1 MESAVRAQDIGKRY
15 RLGEIEPYG
24 TLRDVIVRAFSRRG
38 ETPSTTGSTD
48 PAESSPWNASSYIW
62 ALRKVSFAIEP
73 GQAVGLIG
81 PNGAGKTTLLK
92 VLSRI
97 TEPTEGHAEIRG
109 RLGAL
114 LEVGTGFHPELTGR
128 ENVYFN
134 GSILGMRR
142 TEVDNRFE
150 EIVDFAGTREF
161 IDTPVKRYSS
171 GMRVRLGFSIAAHL
185 EPDILLVDEV
195 LAVGDIAFQ
204 RKCLGKMEDATGEG
218 RTVIFVSHNLAMV
231 QGLCDMAYLLDGG
244 RIAAKGDVGDVV
256 AEYLSSVERGQG
268 QSLATR
274 TDRGGTGQ
282 LRFVRF
288 GVAGAFT
295 SADRA
300 QCGAPTSFEL
310 SYEAAKPLR
319 NVEVNLSFHT
329 PFGVRVFTLGNR
341 LVGREFRE
349 VPQRGTFVCH
359 VERLPL
365 MAGTYHVSLHCK
377 VNGTVADYVDRAI
390 TLHVVGGDYYGTG
403 QLPRGN
409 PGLVAVPHEWE
420 VDANGRESPRT
431 PET

>member
-1 MESAVRAQDIGKRY
+1 MEAAVRAQDIGKRY

-24 TLRDVIVRAFSRRG
+24 TLRDTIVRAFSKPQG
-38 ETPSTTGSTD
+38 TPSVPSGMG
-48 PAESSPWNASSYIW
+48 PGAGAPWKSSHYIW
-62 ALRKVSFAIEP
+62 ALKNVSFDIEA

-92 VLSRI
+92 ILSRI
-97 TEPTEGHAEIRG
+97 TEPTEGQAEIRG

-128 ENVYFN
+128 ENIYFN

-142 TEVDNRFE
+142 AEVEDRFE

-185 EPDILLVDEV
+185 EPDVLLVDEV
-195 LAVGDIAFQ
+195 LAVGDVAFQ

-231 QGLCDMAYLLDGG
+231 QGLCDIAYLLDGG
-244 RIAAKGDVGDVV
+244 RVTARGDVADVV
-256 AEYLSSVERGQG
+256 AEYLSTAERGQG
-268 QSLATR
+268 QPLADR
-274 TDRGGTGQ
+274 TDRGGAGQ
-282 LRFVRF
+282 LRFTRF
-288 GVAGAFT
+288 GVAGAFSST
-295 SADRA
+295 DTV

-310 SYEAAKPLR
+310 SYEGAQPLR
-319 NVEVNLSFHT
+319 NVEVHLLFHT
-329 PFGVRVFTLGNR
+329 PFGVRVFILGNR
-341 LVGREFRE
+341 FVGHEFQE
-349 VPQRGTFVCH
+349 IPQQGTFICH
-359 VERLPL
+359 VERFPL

-409 PGLVAVPHEWE
+409 PGLVGVPHEWE
-420 VDANGRESPRT
+420 VDANGRET
-431 PET
+431 PSAPDS